1 MEGFPL
7 EIILV
12 FSGLALLMLGAALE
26 DLKNYIIK
34 KAHKGGKRK
43 DMQIFKKALHSE
55 EEKLGKA
62 VMSVIERLCK
72 ENKTL
77 KNANAYLQDDNCQLV
92 HQLSTLKK
100 KHEELQSEYNS
111 LEKDYKKLQ
120 KELADAYHANGQL
133 KRKYE
138 GKCAGTVKD
147 DMSIFT
153 TKTHVK
159 AGEKNA

>member
-12 FSGLALLMLGAALE
+12 FSCLALLMLGAALE
-26 DLKNYIIK
+26 DLKNHIIK

-43 DMQIFKKALHSE
+43 NMQIFKKTLHSE

-62 VMSVIERLCK
+62 VMSFIERLRK

-92 HQLSTLKK
+92 HQLSTLKQK
-100 KHEELQSEYNS
+100 YKDLQCKYDLLEEEN
-111 LEKDYKKLQ
+111 KFTHKA
-120 KELADAYHANGQL
+120 LADALRANSKL
-133 KRKYE
+133 KRESRIGPGAQQK
-138 GKCAGTVKD
+138 
-147 DMSIFT
+147 SIFT
-153 TKTHVK
+153 TTTKK
-159 AGEKNA
+159 EGEKNA

>member
-43 DMQIFKKALHSE
+43 DMKIFKKPLHSE

-62 VMSVIERLCK
+62 VMSFIERLRK

-92 HQLSTLKK
+92 HQLSTLQEKYK
-100 KHEELQSEYNS
+100 DLQGKYDLLEEENKFTHKALGDALRANS
-111 LEKDYKKLQ
+111 K
-120 KELADAYHANGQL
+120 L
-133 KRKYE
+133 KRESHIGPGAQQK
-138 GKCAGTVKD
+138 
-147 DMSIFT
+147 SIFT
-153 TKTHVK
+153 TTTKK
-159 AGEKNA
+159 EGEKNA

>member
-34 KAHKGGKRK
+34 KARKGGKRK
-43 DMQIFKKALHSE
+43 DMKIFKKALHSE

-62 VMSVIERLCK
+62 VMSFIERLRK

-77 KNANAYLQDDNCQLV
+77 KNANAFLQDDNCQLV

-100 KHEELQSEYNS
+100 KHEELQGKYDL
-111 LEKDYKKLQ
+111 LEEENKFTHKA
-120 KELADAYHANGQL
+120 LADALRANSKL
-133 KRKYE
+133 KRESHIGPGAQQK
-138 GKCAGTVKD
+138 
-147 DMSIFT
+147 SIFT
-153 TKTHVK
+153 TTTKK
-159 AGEKNA
+159 EGEKNA

>member
-55 EEKLGKA
+55 EEKKGKA
-62 VMSVIERLCK
+62 VMSFIERLRK

-100 KHEELQSEYNS
+100 KHEELQGKYN
-111 LEKDYKKLQ
+111 LLKVENQHMHKD
-120 KELADAYHANGQL
+120 LAEVYRLNRQL
-133 KRKYE
+133 KREYE

-147 DMSIFT
+147 DKSIFT
-153 TKTHVK
+153 TKTRVK
-159 AGEKNA
+159 EGEKNA